1 MRENSG
7 GAHADS
13 SPHIRVLNAGEK
25 VPSPRRI
32 AETPIGGMS
41 RETETGMVGLLAASA
56 TSFLTAEGAGR
67 NAGGFRPLL
76 SGSGSDTRQPRLDNS
91 VFLENRPPVDSS
103 WTDVVNSIPPRNAET
118 VLNVLTPNTTSR
130 PSPSQ
135 SRDNPSTGN
144 NHFNRWGLPPSHP
157 GVTRRGVQ
165 GPSTP
170 VHSGMIYPGNIPHDF
185 KTTRSTYSPLSM
197 GDATDQTSPMSSPS
211 LSPHVSPSM
220 RGRYAGEGLPSWHLS
235 DGHPPQGSL
244 SEHNPYLH
252 HVNSPRSG
260 PTSPPR
266 HVQHRG
272 TGTRPSQKSHSIQL
286 ATSHHRSS
294 IEVLKTLLRKKACLY
309 EPETS
314 NAIAL
319 VTWLVGHKLALSQG
333 FFSRQQLQA
342 GVHASVASKIEAGHV
357 TRTKVNRCMQV
368 ILNSCF
374 HYIIPRPDGI
384 EDGQA
389 FRLTFE
395 EEAVSQDHL
404 LGGLAPPWN
413 NLRIDTDAHREGVY
427 QIDYNE
433 KESSTS
439 SQCDESADSSNK
451 RSVLLCF
458 NENVRCAADVFRCH
472 NEFIRDVAVGK
483 LCLSN
488 EEWRH
493 FFMGKNCRRNK
504 PQSFE
509 DLKLWDFHERV
520 DLSKFRTTQCAKR
533 YDHNHLVCAFAHID
547 VNSGW
552 LRRDPS
558 LFDYEPIMC
567 KHVKPLRGSDCHF
580 VNSCP
585 LGKMCKHA
593 HSREELMYHPQS
605 YKLKPCTSGA
615 QCRLSDVCPDIHS
628 DTPTA
633 RGKRHSGSKMM
644 RNNCISNSNSG
655 FEKDPGDMPRTL
667 YVDPAPL
674 SFYEETLQLPG
685 LQALFRDRS
694 ASIVYKEDPS
704 YEYGVFG
711 WKKV

>member
-1 MRENSG
+1 ME
-7 GAHADS
+7 
-13 SPHIRVLNAGEK
+13 
-25 VPSPRRI
+25 
-32 AETPIGGMS
+32 
-41 RETETGMVGLLAASA
+41 GLLAAAA
-56 TSFLTAEGAGR
+56 TSFRTADGAGR
-67 NAGGFRPLL
+67 NESDLPGFRPLL
-76 SGSGSDTRQPRLDNS
+76 SGSESDTQQPRLDNP
-91 VFLENRPPVDSS
+91 VFRENLPPADAS
-103 WTDVVNSIPPRNAET
+103 WTDVVNSISPRNAET
-118 VLNVLTPNTTSR
+118 VLNVLTPNMTSR
-130 PSPSQ
+130 PGPSQ
-135 SRDNPSTGN
+135 GRDNPSTGN
-144 NHFNRWGLPPSHP
+144 NHFNRLGLPPSHP

-185 KTTRSTYSPLSM
+185 KTRRSTYSPLSL

-235 DGHPPQGSL
+235 DGYPPQGSL
-244 SEHNPYLH
+244 SEHHPYFHSH
-252 HVNSPRSG
+252 HHNSPRSG

-272 TGTRPSQKSHSIQL
+272 TGTRPSQKTHSMQL
-286 ATSHHRSS
+286 PTAHHRSS

-319 VTWLVGHKLALSQG
+319 VTWLVGHRLAISQG

-342 GVHASVASKIEAGHV
+342 GVHASVATKIEAGHV

-384 EDGQA
+384 EDGEV
-389 FRLTFE
+389 FRFTFE
-395 EEAVSQDHL
+395 KEAVSQHGL
-404 LGGLAPPWN
+404 LESLPPPWN
-413 NLRIDTDAHREGVY
+413 NLRIDTNAHREGVY
-427 QIDYNE
+427 HFDYQG
-433 KESSTS
+433 KESCTS
-439 SQCDESADSSNK
+439 SQCDESVDSSNK

-472 NEFIRDVAVGK
+472 NEFIRDVATGK
-483 LCLSN
+483 LCLSD

-493 FFMGKNCRRNK
+493 FFIGKNYRRNK
-504 PQSFE
+504 PRSFE

-533 YDHNHLVCAFAHID
+533 YDHDHLVCAFAHID

-558 LFDYEPIMC
+558 LFDYQPIMC
-567 KHVKPLRGSDCHF
+567 KHIKPLHGSDCHF

-585 LGKMCKHA
+585 LGKMCKRA
-593 HSREELMYHPQS
+593 HSKEEVLYHPQS

-615 QCRLSDVCPDIHS
+615 PCRLSDVCPRIHDIQ
-628 DTPTA
+628 TA

-644 RNNCISNSNSG
+644 RNNCINSTSNSD
-655 FEKDPGDMPRTL
+655 FDKQPGETPRTL
-667 YVDPAPL
+667 FVYPAPL
-674 SFYEETLQLPG
+674 SDYEETLQLPG
-685 LQALFRDRS
+685 LQSLFRDHS
-694 ASIVYKEDPS
+694 ASIVYKQDPS

-711 WKKV
+711 WKKL